1 MKTIYAHIIDTDK
14 LNSIKDLCAKLDI
27 NIELV
32 GYNELGRTVL
42 DIISEDDTKLS
53 KGIKSANGVIISND
67 NTASLNIPLMYNMPE
82 VMIFKGFDEQKLKYF
97 LNEYRQAGIEKVE
110 LKAMITPYNV
120 AWTLYFLIEHLKEEA
135 NCFI

>member
-82 VMIFKGFDEQKLKYF
+82 VMIFKGFDEQKLKFF

-120 AWTLYFLIEHLKEEA
+120 TWTLYFLIEHLKKEA
-135 NCFI
+135 NMR

>member
-1 MKTIYAHIIDTDK
+1 MKTIFAHIIDTDK
-14 LNSIKDLCAKLDI
+14 LNSIKDLCAKLNI

-32 GYNELGRTVL
+32 GNNELGRTVL

-110 LKAMITPYNV
+110 LKAVITPYNV

-135 NCFI
+135 NRFI

>member
-1 MKTIYAHIIDTDK
+1 MKTIFAHIIDTDK

-32 GYNELGRTVL
+32 GNNELGRTVL

-97 LNEYRQAGIEKVE
+97 LNEYKKAGIEKVA
-110 LKAMITPYNV
+110 LKAMVTPYNV
-120 AWTLYFLIEHLKEEA
+120 VWTLYYLIEHLKEEA
-135 NCFI
+135 NMR

>member
-53 KGIKSANGVIISND
+53 KGIKSANKVFISND
-67 NTASLNIPLMYNMPE
+67 NTVSLNIPLMYNMPE

-120 AWTLYFLIEHLKEEA
+120 AWTLYFLIEHLKKEA
-135 NCFI
+135 LLNK

>member
-120 AWTLYFLIEHLKEEA
+120 TWTLYFLIEHLKKEA
-135 NCFI
+135 LLNK